1 MAKYL
6 DDNGLLYFWGK
17 IKAWVTN
24 QGYTKNTGTITSV
37 TTTAGAHTAIN
48 VSSGGV
54 SFKVPTQTSHLTNN
68 SNFVAD
74 ANYVHT
80 DNNFTSTLKTKLD
93 GIAAGAEVNVV
104 KSIDS
109 TTEHGV
115 YLVLNDSDG
124 ELDIVESSGTIT
136 EDTTNPSR
144 NYYVTGLTVATAL
157 GGVRTYID
165 NNLALKANIASPTFT
180 GTPAAPTA
188 TAGTNTT
195 QIATTAFVTN
205 AVSTAVAGQVVKSV
219 DTTAGTSGINLS
231 LSNAGALDV
240 TITSGSVAS
249 GNSNFVTGGAVSTAI
264 EESSATTLE
273 MVENM
278 LGDYAPKASPALTGT
293 PTAPTAAAGTDTT
306 QIATT
311 AFVTTAIA
319 NASVGAATFKG
330 VISSGTAISSLTDY
344 KAGWYW
350 IVDTAGTYVGQKC
363 EPGDFIYCI
372 KNYGGT
378 YKASDFSVV
387 QTNLDIAAITNA
399 EIDVICSDGSMTGP
413 N

>member
-17 IKAWVTN
+17 IKAWVTS
-24 QGYTKNTGTITSV
+24 QGYTKNAGTITSV

-54 SFKVPTQTSHLTNN
+54 SFNVPTQTSHLTNN

-93 GIAAGAEVNVV
+93 GIAAGAEVNVL
-104 KSIDS
+104 K
-109 TTEHGV
+109 GV
-115 YLVLNDSDG
+115 ASPQGANGISFDISLEGLGYVDVLT
-124 ELDIVESSGTIT
+124 GTIAA
-136 EDTTNPSR
+136 SGIGS
-144 NYYVTGLTVATAL
+144 NYFITGKTA
-157 GGVRTYID
+157 YD
-165 NNLALKANIASPTFT
+165 ALALKANLASPTFT

-188 TAGTNTT
+188 AAGTSTT
-195 QIATTAFVTN
+195 QIATTAF
-205 AVSTAVAGQVVKSV
+205 
-219 DTTAGTSGINLS
+219 
-231 LSNAGALDV
+231 
-240 TITSGSVAS
+240 
-249 GNSNFVTGGAVSTAI
+249 
-264 EESSATTLE
+264 
-273 MVENM
+273 M
-278 LGDYAPKASPALTGT
+278 
-293 PTAPTAAAGTDTT
+293 
-306 QIATT
+306 
-311 AFVTTAIA
+311 TTAIA

-330 VISSGTAISSLTDY
+330 VISSGSAISSLTDY

-363 EPGDFIYCI
+363 ETGDFIYCI
-372 KNYGGT
+372 SNYSSS

-399 EIDVICSDGSMTGP
+399 EIDVICSDGSMIGP

>member
-6 DDNGLLYFWGK
+6 DENGLLYFWGK

-68 SNFVAD
+68 SNFVSD

-80 DNNFTSTLKTKLD
+80 DSNYTAAEKTKLA
-93 GIAAGAEVNVV
+93 GIAEGAEVNVL
-104 KSIDS
+104 KGIASPAGSNGITIDTDVNS
-109 TTEHGV
+109 NI
-115 YLVLNDSDG
+115 YASVLTG
-124 ELDIVESSGTIT
+124 TIASSGVGSDYFIT
-136 EDTTNPSR
+136 
-144 NYYVTGLTVATAL
+144 GKTA
-157 GGVRTYID
+157 YD
-165 NNLALKANIASPTFT
+165 ALALKANLASPTFT

-264 EESSATTLE
+264 ETSLATTLE

-293 PTAPTAAAGTDTT
+293 PTAPTAAAGTNNT
-306 QIATT
+306 QLATT

-319 NASVGAATFKG
+319 NASTGAATFKG
-330 VISSGTAISSLTDY
+330 VVSSGSAISSLTDY

-350 IVDTAGTYVGQKC
+350 IVDTAGTYVGQVC

-372 KNYGGT
+372 SNYSSS

>member
-17 IKAWVTN
+17 IKAWVTS
-24 QGYTKNTGTITSV
+24 QGYTKNAGTITSV

-104 KSIDS
+104 KGISQTS
-109 TTEHGV
+109 TGV
-115 YLVLNDSDG
+115 GVDLSL
-124 ELDIVESSGTIT
+124 SSGILSLLASTGTIT

-144 NYYVTGLTVATAL
+144 NYYVTGLTVATTL

-188 TAGTNTT
+188 AAGTNTT
-195 QIATTAFVTN
+195 QIATTAFVT
-205 AVSTAVAGQVVKSV
+205 
-219 DTTAGTSGINLS
+219 
-231 LSNAGALDV
+231 
-240 TITSGSVAS
+240 
-249 GNSNFVTGGAVSTAI
+249 TAI
-264 EESSATTLE
+264 
-273 MVENM
+273 N
-278 LGDYAPKASPALTGT
+278 
-293 PTAPTAAAGTDTT
+293 
-306 QIATT
+306 
-311 AFVTTAIA
+311 

-330 VISSGTAISSLTDY
+330 VISSGSAISSLTDY

-372 KNYGGT
+372 SNYSSS

-413 N
+413 S

>member
-17 IKAWVTN
+17 IKAWVTS
-24 QGYTKNTGTITSV
+24 QGYTKNAGTITSV

-54 SFKVPTQTSHLTNN
+54 SFNVPTQTSHLTNN
-68 SNFVAD
+68 SNFVVD

-104 KSIDS
+104 EGISQTS
-109 TTEHGV
+109 TSVGV
-115 YLVLNDSDG
+115 DLSL
-124 ELDIVESSGTIT
+124 SSGILSLLASTGTIT

-144 NYYVTGLTVATAL
+144 NYYVTGLTVATTL

-188 TAGTNTT
+188 AAGTNTT
-195 QIATTAFVTN
+195 QIATTAFVT
-205 AVSTAVAGQVVKSV
+205 
-219 DTTAGTSGINLS
+219 
-231 LSNAGALDV
+231 
-240 TITSGSVAS
+240 
-249 GNSNFVTGGAVSTAI
+249 TAI
-264 EESSATTLE
+264 
-273 MVENM
+273 N
-278 LGDYAPKASPALTGT
+278 
-293 PTAPTAAAGTDTT
+293 
-306 QIATT
+306 
-311 AFVTTAIA
+311 

-330 VISSGTAISSLTDY
+330 VISSGSAISSLLDY

-350 IVDTAGTYVGQKC
+350 IVDTAGTYVGQVC

-413 N
+413 S

>member
-17 IKAWVTN
+17 IKAWVTS

-68 SNFVAD
+68 SNFVVD

-93 GIAAGAEVNVV
+93 GIAEGAEVNVL
-104 KSIDS
+104 K
-109 TTEHGV
+109 GV
-115 YLVLNDSDG
+115 ASPQGANGISFDISLEGLGYVDVLTG
-124 ELDIVESSGTIT
+124 TIAASGTGSNYLIT
-136 EDTTNPSR
+136 
-144 NYYVTGLTVATAL
+144 GKTAYDAL
-157 GGVRTYID
+157 V
-165 NNLALKANIASPTFT
+165 LKANLASPTFT

-188 TAGTNTT
+188 AAGTNTT
-195 QIATTAFVTN
+195 QIATTAFVT
-205 AVSTAVAGQVVKSV
+205 
-219 DTTAGTSGINLS
+219 
-231 LSNAGALDV
+231 
-240 TITSGSVAS
+240 
-249 GNSNFVTGGAVSTAI
+249 TAI
-264 EESSATTLE
+264 
-273 MVENM
+273 N
-278 LGDYAPKASPALTGT
+278 
-293 PTAPTAAAGTDTT
+293 
-306 QIATT
+306 
-311 AFVTTAIA
+311 

-330 VISSGTAISSLTDY
+330 VISSGSAISSLTDY

-372 KNYGGT
+372 SNYSSS

-413 N
+413 S

>member
-17 IKAWVTN
+17 IKAWVTS
-24 QGYTKNTGTITSV
+24 QGYTKNAGTITSV

-54 SFKVPTQTSHLTNN
+54 SFNVPTQTSHLTNN

-93 GIAAGAEVNVV
+93 GIAEGAEVNVV
-104 KSIDS
+104 KSVDTTASHGIALTLGNS
-109 TTEHGV
+109 T
-115 YLVLNDSDG
+115 G
-124 ELDIVESSGTIT
+124 ELGMTVSQGVIGANQSAFVSGGRIY
-136 EDTTNPSR
+136 D
-144 NYYVTGLTVATAL
+144 YVTTQL
-157 GGVRTYID
+157 IP
-165 NNLALKANIASPTFT
+165 NLAPIASPTFT

-188 TAGTNTT
+188 AAGTNTT
-195 QIATTAFVTN
+195 QIATTAFVT
-205 AVSTAVAGQVVKSV
+205 
-219 DTTAGTSGINLS
+219 
-231 LSNAGALDV
+231 
-240 TITSGSVAS
+240 
-249 GNSNFVTGGAVSTAI
+249 TAI
-264 EESSATTLE
+264 
-273 MVENM
+273 N
-278 LGDYAPKASPALTGT
+278 
-293 PTAPTAAAGTDTT
+293 
-306 QIATT
+306 
-311 AFVTTAIA
+311 

-330 VISSGTAISSLTDY
+330 VISSGSAISSLTDY

-350 IVDTAGTYVGQKC
+350 IVDTAGTYVGQVC

-413 N
+413 S

>member
-17 IKAWVTN
+17 IKAWVTS
-24 QGYTKNTGTITSV
+24 QGYTKNAGTITSV

-68 SNFVAD
+68 SNFVVD

-80 DNNFTSTLKTKLD
+80 DNNYTADEKTKLA
-93 GIAAGAEVNVV
+93 GIAAGAEVNVL
-104 KSIDS
+104 KGIANPAGSNGITIDTDAS
-109 TTEHGV
+109 SNIFAS
-115 YLVLNDSDG
+115 VLT
-124 ELDIVESSGTIT
+124 GTIAA
-136 EDTTNPSR
+136 SGVGS
-144 NYYVTGLTVATAL
+144 NYFITGSTA
-157 GGVRTYID
+157 YD
-165 NNLALKANIASPTFT
+165 ALALKANLASPTFT
-180 GTPAAPTA
+180 GTPKAPTA

-205 AVSTAVAGQVVKSV
+205 AVSTAVAGEVVKSV
-219 DTTAGTSGINLS
+219 DTTASHGI
-231 LSNAGALDV
+231 AL
-240 TITSGSVAS
+240 TL
-249 GNSNFVTGGAVSTAI
+249 GNSTGELGMTVSQGVIGANQSAFVSGGRIYDYV
-264 EESSATTLE
+264 TTQLIP
-273 MVENM
+273 N
-278 LGDYAPKASPALTGT
+278 LAPIASPALTGT
-293 PTAPTAAAGTDTT
+293 PTAPTAAAGTNTT

-319 NASVGAATFKG
+319 NASTGAATFKG
-330 VISSGTAISSLTDY
+330 VISSGSAISSLTDY

-372 KNYGGT
+372 SNYSSS

>member
-17 IKAWVTN
+17 IKAWVTS
-24 QGYTKNTGTITSV
+24 QGYTKNAGTITSV

-93 GIAAGAEVNVV
+93 GIAAGAEVNVLRGIANPAGSNGV
-104 KSIDS
+104 TIDTDVNS
-109 TTEHGV
+109 NIFAS
-115 YLVLNDSDG
+115 VLTG
-124 ELDIVESSGTIT
+124 TIAASGTGSNYLIT
-136 EDTTNPSR
+136 
-144 NYYVTGLTVATAL
+144 GKTAYDAL
-157 GGVRTYID
+157 V
-165 NNLALKANIASPTFT
+165 LKANLASPTFT

-231 LSNAGALDV
+231 LSSAGKLDV
-240 TITSGSVAS
+240 TISSGSIAS
-249 GNSNFVTGGAVSTAI
+249 GNSNFVTGGTVYSTT
-264 EESSATTLE
+264 STL
-273 MVENM
+273 
-278 LGDYAPKASPALTGT
+278 APKASPALTGT
-293 PTAPTAAAGTDTT
+293 PTAPTAAAGTNTT

-311 AFVTTAIA
+311 AFVITAIN

-330 VISSGTAISSLTDY
+330 VISSGSAISSLTDY

-413 N
+413 S

>member
-17 IKAWVTN
+17 IKAWVTS
-24 QGYTKNTGTITSV
+24 QGYTKNAGTITSV

-68 SNFVAD
+68 SNFVVD

-93 GIAAGAEVNVV
+93 GIAEGAEVNVL
-104 KSIDS
+104 KGIASPAGSNGITIDTDVS
-109 TTEHGV
+109 SNIYV
-115 YLVLNDSDG
+115 SVLTG
-124 ELDIVESSGTIT
+124 TIAASGTGSNYFIT
-136 EDTTNPSR
+136 
-144 NYYVTGLTVATAL
+144 GKTA
-157 GGVRTYID
+157 YD
-165 NNLALKANIASPTFT
+165 ALALKANLASPTFT

-188 TAGTNTT
+188 AAGTNTT
-195 QIATTAFVTN
+195 QIATTAFVTS

-231 LSNAGALDV
+231 LSSAGALDV
-240 TITSGSVAS
+240 TISSGSIAS
-249 GNSNFVTGGAVSTAI
+249 GNSNFVTGGTVYSTT
-264 EESSATTLE
+264 STL
-273 MVENM
+273 
-278 LGDYAPKASPALTGT
+278 APKASPALTGT
-293 PTAPTAAAGTDTT
+293 PTAPTAAAGTNNT
-306 QIATT
+306 QLATT

-330 VISSGTAISSLTDY
+330 VVSSGSAISSLTDY

-350 IVDTAGTYVGQKC
+350 IVDTAGTYVGQVC

-372 KNYGGT
+372 SNYSSS

-399 EIDVICSDGSMTGP
+399 EIDVICS

>member
-17 IKAWVTN
+17 IKAWVTS
-24 QGYTKNTGTITSV
+24 QGYTKNAGTITSV

-54 SFKVPTQTSHLTNN
+54 SFNVPTQTSHLTNN
-68 SNFVAD
+68 SNFVSD

-104 KSIDS
+104 KIIDS
-109 TTEHGV
+109 TSEHGV
-115 YLVLNDSDG
+115 YLVLDSSDG
-124 ELDIVESSGTIT
+124 ELGIVESSGTIT

-144 NYYVTGLTVATAL
+144 NYYVTGLTVATTL

-165 NNLALKANIASPTFT
+165 NNLALKANI
-180 GTPAAPTA
+180 
-188 TAGTNTT
+188 
-195 QIATTAFVTN
+195 
-205 AVSTAVAGQVVKSV
+205 
-219 DTTAGTSGINLS
+219 
-231 LSNAGALDV
+231 
-240 TITSGSVAS
+240 
-249 GNSNFVTGGAVSTAI
+249 
-264 EESSATTLE
+264 
-273 MVENM
+273 
-278 LGDYAPKASPALTGT
+278 ASPALTGT

-330 VISSGTAISSLTDY
+330 VISSGSAISSLTDY

-350 IVDTAGTYVGQKC
+350 IVDTAGTYVGQVC

-372 KNYGGT
+372 SNYSSS

-413 N
+413 S

>member
-6 DDNGLLYFWGK
+6 DENGLLYFWGK
-17 IKAWVTN
+17 IKAWVNN

-68 SNFVAD
+68 SNFVSD

-80 DNNFTSTLKTKLD
+80 DYNYTEDEKKKLQ
-93 GIAAGAEVNVV
+93 GIAEGAEVNVV
-104 KSIDS
+104 KSVDT

-115 YLVLNDSDG
+115 QLILGSSDG
-124 ELDIVESSGTIT
+124 KLELNEYSGKIT
-136 EDTTNPSR
+136 EDTTDPSR
-144 NYYVTGLTVATAL
+144 NYYVTGLTVSTAL

-165 NNLALKANIASPTFT
+165 NNLALKANLASPTFT
-180 GTPAAPTA
+180 GTPKAPTA

-205 AVSTAVAGQVVKSV
+205 AVSTAVAGEVVKSV

-231 LSNAGALDV
+231 LSSAGKLDV
-240 TITSGSVAS
+240 TISSGSIVS
-249 GNSNFVTGGAVSTAI
+249 GNSNFVTGGTVYSTT
-264 EESSATTLE
+264 STL
-273 MVENM
+273 
-278 LGDYAPKASPALTGT
+278 APKASPALTGT

-372 KNYGGT
+372 SNYSSS

-413 N
+413 S

>member
-68 SNFVAD
+68 SNFVSD

-80 DNNFTSTLKTKLD
+80 DSNYTAAEKTKLA
-93 GIAAGAEVNVV
+93 GIESGAEVNVL
-104 KSIDS
+104 KGIASSAGSNGITIDTDVNS
-109 TTEHGV
+109 NI
-115 YLVLNDSDG
+115 YASVLTG
-124 ELDIVESSGTIT
+124 TIAASGTGSNYFIT
-136 EDTTNPSR
+136 GKTAYDA
-144 NYYVTGLTVATAL
+144 LT
-157 GGVRTYID
+157 
-165 NNLALKANIASPTFT
+165 LKANLASPTFT

-188 TAGTNTT
+188 AAGTNTT
-195 QIATTAFVTN
+195 QIATTAFVT
-205 AVSTAVAGQVVKSV
+205 
-219 DTTAGTSGINLS
+219 
-231 LSNAGALDV
+231 
-240 TITSGSVAS
+240 
-249 GNSNFVTGGAVSTAI
+249 TAI
-264 EESSATTLE
+264 S
-273 MVENM
+273 
-278 LGDYAPKASPALTGT
+278 
-293 PTAPTAAAGTDTT
+293 
-306 QIATT
+306 
-311 AFVTTAIA
+311 

-350 IVDTAGTYVGQKC
+350 IVDTAGTYVGQVC

-372 KNYGGT
+372 SNYSSS

-387 QTNLDIAAITNA
+387 QTNLDIAAISNT